1 MYIALDLET
10 TGFDP
15 VSDYPI
21 EVAAIKFDEHGIHER
36 YQTLVNPGVP
46 IPQIVSHITGIHD
59 EDVASAPKLSEVFQ
73 QITEFIGDLPIVGHN
88 ITFDTSFLRNKGF
101 TLANNVEFD
110 TLPLTAMLYPKM
122 PSYSL
127 ETLSAVFGIA
137 EKQDHRAMSDTIA
150 CATLFQKLLKKIRT
164 LSPEILQT
172 IHAIFGETTPHYAQ
186 LFQGGTKNGTYIEE
200 NLISKP
206 KKEFQSSSRQEE
218 IQKAIGEAL
227 EKNETLLLEIGIGNG
242 KYAAMVSAL
251 MQYHQTHNKEKT
263 LITLATPGLQENL
276 FHSTF
281 SDNKDIILIKEMGR
295 YLSPARLEKEIQKQ
309 NKSFEEAVFF
319 SKIYLWSTYT
329 EKGEQ
334 DELCLNGEEYRK
346 WERINVNP
354 WHGKISDEPYLQKAY
369 QEQDQAKILVCYH
382 RALAKEIIAPSSHLY
397 DIKNL
402 IVCEADHF
410 EKHIFSATSRT
421 YSLDGLEEKYKLN
434 EMLHGSGT
442 SILWEKIQFFFGMLG
457 LVYRKY
463 TERDLDILFI
473 QDAHKNT
480 KEWMQIKELY
490 QTITSYLTEHMSEQ
504 PDTYGEL
511 LEELTILKN
520 LFSDTNADA
529 KQSMAML
536 AQNHNEEIRLRY
548 MPIETMETVWQM
560 PFFKDQQTRIFLSS
574 TMRVAKSFDYIRERL
589 SLHDEKI
596 KELVIG
602 PRPDLVANLK
612 IIIPAHL
619 PDQEKSDYPM
629 HANALMG
636 KIIKE
641 APGKT
646 IAIFGSKRTLH
657 NAYYAL
663 ATNLQR
669 SDINLLSQDFS
680 GGKGKIGEKYK
691 ADPQH
696 SVLFGT
702 FNFFEKI
709 DLSKLPCEN
718 FIFQKIPFDPPSD
731 PLIQMQ
737 NQRYMNA
744 FTQYSLPEA
753 TLRFLGFLNQ
763 FLKNPTP
770 ATAQKN
776 LYIFDTRILHKS
788 WGDVLIDSLPEGVTV
803 MRELPSSASA

>member
-21 EVAAIKFDEHGIHER
+21 EVAAIKFDENGIYER

-59 EDVASAPKLSEVFQ
+59 EDVANAPKLEDVKQ
-73 QITEFIGDLPIVGHN
+73 QIIDFIGDLPIVGHN

-101 TLANNVEFD
+101 GLVNNVEFD
-110 TLPLTAMLYPKM
+110 TLPLTATLYPKM

-137 EKQDHRAMSDTIA
+137 DKQNHRAMSDTIA
-150 CATLFQKLLKKIRT
+150 CATLFQKLLKKIQT

-172 IHAIFGETTPHYAQ
+172 IRTIFGETTPHYSL
-186 LFQGGTKNGTYIEE
+186 LFQGGKKGGAYIEE

-206 KKEFQSSSRQEE
+206 KKEFQSSSKQGE
-218 IQKAIGEAL
+218 IETAVLEAL

-242 KYAAMVSAL
+242 KYTAL
-251 MQYHQTHNKEKT
+251 MNALMRYHKNNKDKT
-263 LITLATPGLQENL
+263 LISLATPGLQENL

-281 SDNKDIILIKEMGR
+281 SDNKDIILIKETGR
-295 YLSPARLEKEIQKQ
+295 YLSPSRLKLEMEKE
-309 NKSFEEAVFF
+309 NKSFEEAAFF

-329 EKGEQ
+329 SRGEQ

-346 WERINVNP
+346 WERVNINP
-354 WHGKISDEPYLQKAY
+354 WRCKIADEPFMQKAY
-369 QEQDQAKILVCYH
+369 KEQEQAKILVCYH
-382 RALAKEIIAPSSHLY
+382 RALAKEIIAPSSHLH

-421 YSLDGLEEKYKLN
+421 FSLDGLEEKYKLTGV
-434 EMLHGSGT
+434 LHDSGA
-442 SILWEKIQFFFGMLG
+442 SLLWEKMQFFFGMLG
-457 LVYRKY
+457 LIYRKY
-463 TERDLDILFI
+463 TERDLDVLFI
-473 QDAHKNT
+473 QDTHKNT
-480 KEWMQIKELY
+480 KEWIQIQELY
-490 QTITSYLTEHMSEQ
+490 QIIITYLTEHMSEQ
-504 PDTYGEL
+504 PDIYGEL
-511 LEELTILKN
+511 LEELSVAKS
-520 LFSDTNADA
+520 LFVEGEA
-529 KQSMAML
+529 KSSSMAML
-536 AQNHNEEIRLRY
+536 GQNHAEEIRLRY
-548 MPIETMETVWQM
+548 MPIETMETVWNM
-560 PFFKDQQTRIFLSS
+560 PFFKDQKTRIFLSS

-589 SLHDEKI
+589 SLNDENI
-596 KELVIG
+596 KEIVIG
-602 PRPDLVANLK
+602 PRPDLIENVK

-619 PDQEKSDYPM
+619 PDQEKSEYNM

-636 KIIKE
+636 KIIKD

-663 ATNLQR
+663 ATNLRR
-669 SDINLLSQDFS
+669 SEIDLLSQDFS
-680 GGKGKIGEKYK
+680 GGKGKIGEKYR
-691 ADPQH
+691 ADPEH
-696 SVLFGT
+696 TVLFGT
-702 FNFFEKI
+702 FAFFEKI
-709 DLSKLPCEN
+709 ELSKLPYEN

-770 ATAQKN
+770 STAQKN

-788 WGDVLIDSLPEGVTV
+788 WGDAILDSLPEGITV
-803 MRELPSSASA
+803 MRELPEGK